1 MEKSEYQEVK
11 KAVMLVSAAIVI
23 TVLTIILTRSDALQ
37 KPVKP
42 VISAQTAGTSA
53 GAWREISGIRQ
64 GNDEFTAV
72 AVDDQ
77 NRIYAGMKS
86 SKYGSF
92 YIAVFASD
100 GKLLETIPVDAQA
113 SSLAATTD
121 GVIYAASENQISVI
135 SPVSGSRQIKK
146 WQQLGSKAILTSL
159 AADDKH
165 VFAADAG
172 NRLVYVY
179 DRDGRLTNTVKG
191 TDGFTI
197 HSPCF
202 DVAADGSGGFWA
214 ADTGRHQLEN
224 YTADGRFIA
233 VWQAEKDNGF
243 LGCCNPAHFQL
254 MSKGRIVTSEK
265 GLVRIRVFGPD
276 GKLDS
281 EVCGP
286 EAFEPGSTYGHNIAV
301 DGKDRII
308 VLDPAEKALRIFV
321 HEKNKGNVQ

>member
-11 KAVMLVSAAIVI
+11 KAVMLVSAAIAI

-42 VISAQTAGTSA
+42 VISAQTAGASA
-53 GAWREISGIRQ
+53 GDWREISGIRQ

-86 SKYGSF
+86 SKDGSF

-100 GKLLETIPVDAQA
+100 GKLLETIPVDAKA
-113 SSLAATTD
+113 SSLAATAD
-121 GVIYAASENQISVI
+121 GAIYAASENQISVI

-146 WQQLGSKAILTSL
+146 WQPLADKAILTSL

-179 DRDGRLTNTVKG
+179 DRDGRLTNTVKEL
-191 TDGFTI
+191 TALPYPVPVSMWLPT
-197 HSPCF
+197 
-202 DVAADGSGGFWA
+202 AAAGSGRRIPDGINWR
-214 ADTGRHQLEN
+214 TTPR
-224 YTADGRFIA
+224 TADLLPCGRPKRTM
-233 VWQAEKDNGF
+233 VF
-243 LGCCNPAHFQL
+243 LDAA
-254 MSKGRIVTSEK
+254 
-265 GLVRIRVFGPD
+265 IRRTF
-276 GKLDS
+276 
-281 EVCGP
+281 
-286 EAFEPGSTYGHNIAV
+286 N
-301 DGKDRII
+301 
-308 VLDPAEKALRIFV
+308 
-321 HEKNKGNVQ
+321 